1 MTLLLFSL
9 MGVIL
14 ILASGVLPDAP
25 RLLRDFSRELGVV
38 LVTVCSVSM
47 IDEVFVAARHFA
59 QFSKLL
65 RQQIAGGEAN
75 AAICERLGIARIY
88 PTRRDFQTA
97 YPLLKV
103 AQSASPD
110 WRFHMVG
117 KSLF

>member
-1 MTLLLFSL
+1 MTLLLFDL

-14 ILASGVLPDAP
+14 ILASVVLPDAP
-25 RLLRDFSRELGVV
+25 RLLRDFPRELGIV

-59 QFSKLL
+59 QFSELM

-75 AAICERLGIARIY
+75 AAICERLRIARIY
-88 PTRRDFQTA
+88 PSRKDFQTA
-97 YPLLKV
+97 YQLLKV